1 MNRKLQITLRLG
13 NFRKTYGIDFHWDGV
28 IGKKS
33 GGQGEVAV
41 TLWLVQQSGL
51 ILAVVGW

>member
-33 GGQGEVAV
+33 GG
-41 TLWLVQQSGL
+41 LR
-51 ILAVVGW
+51 